1 MEIERKRLRDTA
13 IRTREALSAAAR
25 APLEATLQ
33 AHVATLLAQLAPT
46 TLAFCWPYRG
56 EPDLRPVVQRWLAAG
71 RGRAAC
77 LPVVVAPG
85 QPMVFRQWTPASQM
99 VPDRHGILMPADG
112 PLLAPELLLIPLN
125 AFDGAGFR
133 LGYGGGYFD
142 RTLAALSPTPRTIGV
157 GFELGRVTTTH
168 PQPHDHPM
176 HWLVTEAGIHPVGP
190 RP

>member
-1 MEIERKRLRDTA
+1 MEIERKRLRDAA
-13 IRTREALSAAAR
+13 IRTREALSATAR
-25 APLEATLQ
+25 APLEAALQ
-33 AHVATLLAQLAPT
+33 GHVTTLLAQLAPA

-71 RGRAAC
+71 RGHDAC

-99 VPDRHGILMPADG
+99 VPDRHGIPTPTDG
-112 PLLAPELLLIPLN
+112 PLLTPELLLIPLN
-125 AFDGAGFR
+125 AFDAAGYR

-142 RTLAALSPTPRTIGV
+142 RTLAALSPAPRTIGV
-157 GFELGRVTTTH
+157 GFELGRVATTH